1 MYYTKEQEIEQAVI
15 QFAERLCN
23 ATLTMV
29 ETTKMPESD
38 KRLFAT
44 GVMCVVDAM
53 RTDLVPVLKAIVK
66 ENPKYFE
73 NNN

>member
-1 MYYTKEQEIEQAVI
+1 MYYTKEQELEQAVI
-15 QFAERLCN
+15 NFAERVCN
-23 ATLTMV
+23 ATLSMV
-29 ETTKMPESD
+29 ETTKMAEAD

-44 GVMCVVDAM
+44 GVMCVIDTM

-66 ENPKYFE
+66 ENPRYFE